1 MEIDIPLKGASDMSW
16 ASAIYNHH
24 RSHHEVPP
32 LVETTEPELAEPGDE
47 LFAIDLLLLERANF
61 LRDSQEE
68 EHLELMASG
77 NQPNWYLK
85 WLSDNLPRAGVFR
98 LEQGAANW
106 RYQQEKGESALRAA
120 LRHPNCPVNFF
131 GALARRTDHD
141 LLQAMSLHLNSPLEI
156 DDPEEVL
163 LQTISVMKRDSRSES
178 LLREIDLLPGQLCDY
193 NNQPRWE
200 QRPSG
205 ARPGCWRPRPSR
217 QSIVNSEVQ
226 EDKSSV
232 QNEASFCEQYG
243 VEELSKLAMSSALL
257 ERLIAAAH
265 PATPKE
271 LLLTLAQEDDPL
283 LLYLLASNPE
293 GPHENLSEICL
304 KASGSLSEG
313 LRWIGKELLY
323 QDRLPREKEAI
334 LLERILTFPKSQK
347 DNSFLLREIAALPRL
362 SLEQMRA
369 LRSREVAETQR
380 WEAEW
385 VPEELKLLKHRFI
398 RTRTTVRGTLALHPR
413 ASPNFLQELL
423 RKTPIE
429 SVDYLV
435 KLIQTREDLNSAQKD
450 EFREF
455 RDSLLRT
462 QLCEQLNRGG
472 KPETAHLALALAWPE
487 FQPWIKICQ
496 KPWQLFGGRLQQF
509 WAWRAMLAQNPGLP
523 PDWQQWLAQDGNRI
537 VRHFL
542 AQTFPE
548 SQP

>member
-1 MEIDIPLKGASDMSW
+1 MSW

-24 RSHHEVPP
+24 RRHHEVPP

-61 LRDSQEE
+61 LKDSQEE

-141 LLQAMSLHLNSPLEI
+141 LLQSMSLHLNSPLEI

-163 LQTISVMKRDSRSES
+163 LQAICVMNRDSRSES
-178 LLREIDLLPGQLCDY
+178 LLREIDLLPRQLCDY

-226 EDKSSV
+226 EDKSSA
-232 QNEASFCEQYG
+232 QNEASFCALYG
-243 VEELSKLAMSSALL
+243 VEELSKLAESSALL

-271 LLLTLAQEDDPL
+271 LLLVLAQEDDPL
-283 LLYLLASNPE
+283 LLYLLASNPL
-293 GPHENLSEICL
+293 GPHEPLLEKCL
-304 KASGSLSEG
+304 KAQTPLGSG
-313 LRWIGKELLY
+313 LRWVGKELLHH
-323 QDRLPREKEAI
+323 RKISTTESAI
-334 LLERILTFPKSQK
+334 LLDRILQVPKGYK
-347 DNSFLLREIAALPRL
+347 DNQFLLREIAALPQL
-362 SLEQMRA
+362 SLRQMKA
-369 LRSREVAETQR
+369 ISAREVADNHQ
-380 WEAEW
+380 WESEW
-385 VPEELKLLKHRFI
+385 IPEELKLLKHRFLRI
-398 RTRTTVRGTLALHPR
+398 RTTVRGTLVLHST
-413 ASPNFLQELL
+413 ATIDFLQELL
-423 RKTPIE
+423 KKAPLE

-435 KLIQTREDLNSAQKD
+435 KLIQTREDLSYEEKK
-450 EFREF
+450 EFIEF
-455 RDSLLRT
+455 RDGLVRKE
-462 QLCEQLNRGG
+462 LCEPLNRGG
-472 KPETAHLALALAWPE
+472 KPESAHQVLALSWPE
-487 FQPWIKICQ
+487 FQPWNTRTRR
-496 KPWQLFGGRLQQF
+496 PSQLFGGQLQQF
-509 WAWRAMLAQNPGLP
+509 WTWRAMLAQNPGLP
-523 PDWQQWLAQDGNRI
+523 PDWQQWLANDGNRI

-542 AQTFPE
+542 SETFPE
-548 SQP
+548 TEE